1 MDPTLATVLGVFMR
15 WVHIISVVI
24 LIGGLFY
31 ARGIGTTI
39 SPWFRPKIWIGLGG
53 ILVSG
58 TYNLLTK
65 SSVPP
70 MYHMWFG
77 IKMLLA
83 LHIFAVLVL
92 LANKNSNPA
101 KHGRWITGV
110 LVSGTVVITLSA
122 YLRWLTLSPV
132 VKLP

>member
-83 LHIFAVLVL
+83 LHF
-92 LANKNSNPA
+92 NRRPQTQ
-101 KHGRWITGV
+101 TG
-110 LVSGTVVITLSA
+110 
-122 YLRWLTLSPV
+122 LSPT
-132 VKLP
+132 LPSVREVYVSR